1 MLKRIFALMVM
12 FSVCGH
18 VSAQTMNKKACAAEL
33 ARITDVPLF
42 TGTVGRQ
49 PVLES
54 GHSREVHCP
63 LSDLQPGEYHT
74 NEYHYSQLGRILLHR
89 GHRILDFM

>member
-33 ARITDVPLF
+33 ARITDVPYL
-42 TGTVGRQ
+42 
-49 PVLES
+49 PELS
-54 GHSREVHCP
+54 GDSLYYR
-63 LSDLQPGEYHT
+63 
-74 NEYHYSQLGRILLHR
+74 LGQ
-89 GHRILDFM
+89 